1 MSKADTDQAKRN
13 KVYFRILSWVLVLV
27 FFALIEILLRLF
39 SYGTDMHLFV
49 KQDSNTKEN
58 YMKVNPKVGEKYFNR
73 FEATTGTDDV
83 FLKDKPE
90 NAYRIFL
97 LGSSTIYG
105 YPYGRNLMASRILQ
119 QRLQDAFPDMSIE
132 VINTSITAINS
143 ITLKDFANQAL
154 KYNPDALLIY
164 AGHNEYYG
172 AFGVGSNETLSKSS
186 FILSAHLKLIHLRVY
201 QLMRAAVGGIAKGL
215 TKKQPASEA
224 GGTLMKRIV
233 GDENIEY
240 QGEKY
245 QVGVEQ
251 YRNNLSYILKK
262 AAKNEVPVFLSDLV
276 SNVRDLAPFGNTGK
290 NELSAQH
297 SYEEALQVLA
307 GGDTL
312 KARNLFY
319 RAKDLDPIR
328 FRASEE
334 LNDIIYK
341 LAEEYEAILIP
352 AKEWFSD
359 ASPGGLIGN
368 QLITEHVH
376 PNIEGQ
382 FVLADAFFSSIVNFV
397 KAESRPDH
405 GNLKSKEYNKN
416 NWDYTD
422 LDSLIAA
429 YKIEYLKSHWPFT
442 SLGEDNV
449 FLNTF
454 QASGVLDS
462 LAFTILTNPG
472 SSFQSLHRKLAE
484 YYEQEGELYL
494 ALQEYMALIR
504 SNPQRSSYYTMAGA
518 CLLKLNDL
526 AASERYLRE
535 SMNYGQDIFAYS
547 LLGEIESIK
556 YNFSDAADLFS
567 TSLELAEK
575 DQFQNEEGRALVQD
589 LEGKLSSAQTRS
601 VNPAPS
607 AYLEYPKYIPRNI
620 EHLYNRANALSNSDL
635 DSALNYY
642 LRCLEIN
649 DCPLVNFSIGNIL
662 YQKRDLTVM
671 QFYDKAYKGFARDPD
686 FMIRYCVSCL
696 YNQEVEKAKEIYRF
710 LALIAPQHPEL
721 PNLKKAIDN

>member
-1 MSKADTDQAKRN
+1 
-13 KVYFRILSWVLVLV
+13 
-27 FFALIEILLRLF
+27 
-39 SYGTDMHLFV
+39 
-49 KQDSNTKEN
+49 
-58 YMKVNPKVGEKYFNR
+58 MKVNPYVGEKYFNR

-83 FLKDKPE
+83 FLKEKPA
-90 NAYRIFL
+90 NGYRIFL

-119 QRLQDAFPDMSIE
+119 QRLQDAFPDRTIE

-154 KYNPDALLIY
+154 KYDPDALLIY

-172 AFGVGSNETLSKSS
+172 AFGIGSNETLSRSP
-186 FILSAHLKLIHLRVY
+186 FILTAHLKLIHLRVY
-201 QLMRAAVGGIAKGL
+201 QLMRSAVVGIAKAL
-215 TKKQPASEA
+215 SKEQPASEA

-245 QVGVEQ
+245 LVGLEQ
-251 YRNNLSYILKK
+251 YRKNLSHILKK
-262 AAKNEVPVFLSDLV
+262 AAKSEVPVYLSDLV
-276 SNVRDLAPFGNTGK
+276 SNVKDLAPFGDTENT
-290 NELSAQH
+290 ELSAQRT
-297 SYEEALQVLA
+297 YEKAVLLLA

-312 KARNLFY
+312 EARSLFY
-319 RAKDLDPIR
+319 QAKDLDPIR

-334 LNDIIYK
+334 MNDLIYE

-352 AKEWFSD
+352 AKEWFSN

-382 FVLADAFFSSIVNFV
+382 FVLADAFFSGIVNSG
-397 KAESRPDH
+397 KAELQLDLP
-405 GNLKSKEYNKN
+405 NLKSKEYYRY

-429 YKIEYLKSHWPFT
+429 YKIEYLKSHWPFV

-462 LAFTILTNPG
+462 LAFSILTNPG
-472 SSFQSLHRKLAE
+472 ASFQSLHRKLAE

-494 ALQEYMALIR
+494 ALQEYKALIR
-504 SNPQRSSYYTMAGA
+504 SNPQRTSHYTMAGA

-526 AASERYLRE
+526 AASENYLRE
-535 SMNYGQDIFAYS
+535 SMSLGQDIFALS

-556 YNFSDAADLFS
+556 YNFRDAADLFS
-567 TSLELAEK
+567 ASLELAEK
-575 DQFQNEEGRALVQD
+575 DQFQNEEGRKLVQD
-589 LEGKLSSAQTRS
+589 LKRKLSSAETRS
-601 VNPAPS
+601 MNPAPS

-620 EHLYNRANALSNSDL
+620 EHLYNRALALSNSDG
-635 DSALNYY
+635 DSSLHYY
-642 LRCLEIN
+642 FRCLEIN
-649 DCPLVNFSIGNIL
+649 DCPLVNFRIGNIL

-696 YNQEVEKAKEIYRF
+696 YNQEVDKAKEIYRF
-710 LALIAPQHPEL
+710 LAGIAPRHPEL
-721 PNLKKAIDN
+721 PNLEKALQQ